1 MTFSFSSCVNVG
13 DSPVVPTATRPV
25 IPAAICAST
34 NFSNA
39 AKSTSPFRNG
49 VTNAVKVPRNI
60 CQRSNFYRPLKR
72 KLRRAGECDVSKLVP
87 CSLKINAEFAATANS
102 DADWPIHLLSHR
114 KNQRAGNDARS
125 AGKRFVLHAAL
136 VGSHQNFL
144 RAAFLDKIY
153 IRALRRKFLV
163 TADRRALGKNMDDIE
178 PRHGDNHML
187 NAAVD
192 VMDHRIFTIDLQP
205 QVQPQVRGIAH
216 IQRDEVTMQSRTDES
231 GRRLERNSLGR
242 AGDLFGKARQTAR
255 AISAH
260 FRFAA
265 VAIII
270 THPKIGAVRSF
281 LKQKNPVRAHS
292 AMAIA
297 NPNDLLRL

>member
-13 DSPVVPTATRPV
+13 GSALVPTATRPV
-25 IPAAICAST
+25 ISAALCAST

-39 AKSTSPFRNG
+39 AQSTSPFRNG

-87 CSLKINAEFAATANS
+87 CSLEINAEFKRAGNQFRNVTLTGPAEFDVSKLVPCSLEINAEFAATANS

-144 RAAFLDKIY
+144 LAAFLDKIY

-163 TADRRALGKNMDDIE
+163 TADRRALRKDMDDIE
-178 PRHGDNHML
+178 PRHGDNHMR

-216 IQRDEVTMQSRTDES
+216 IQRDEVTMHSPTDES
-231 GRRLERNSLGR
+231 GRPLE
-242 AGDLFGKARQTAR
+242 
-255 AISAH
+255 
-260 FRFAA
+260 
-265 VAIII
+265 
-270 THPKIGAVRSF
+270 
-281 LKQKNPVRAHS
+281 
-292 AMAIA
+292 
-297 NPNDLLRL
+297 